1 MFSFWKISGK
11 LICNAIHYFW
21 DKGICNVIFFE
32 SNVQSPGF
40 YLSVLPLLPLESVLP
55 GPPGRALGK
64 GREIVEGYTGTKLFI
79 INLLVIRQVPED
91 PGCRARPSVRTD
103 LGKKDNGSLI
113 DSLINYSGKVI
124 FYQALPS
131 CRGLRRCLPPPVF
144 IWGEIMIQY
153 FFNYKIALEIPSA
166 QVGLQA
172 RRARRPR
179 GRPWPPWNRCC
190 HGCLFAQSSE
200 HFYNFIF

>member
-21 DKGICNVIFFE
+21 DKVICNVIFFE

-64 GREIVEGYTGTKLFI
+64 GREIVEVYTGTILFI

-91 PGCRARPSVRTD
+91 PGCRARPSVPTD

-113 DSLINYSGKVI
+113 DSLINYSGKV
-124 FYQALPS
+124 FFLPGSPFLPGAPALPTTP
-131 CRGLRRCLPPPVF
+131 CFHLRRNYDT
-144 IWGEIMIQY
+144 I
-153 FFNYKIALEIPSA
+153 FF
-166 QVGLQA
+166 
-172 RRARRPR
+172 
-179 GRPWPPWNRCC
+179 
-190 HGCLFAQSSE
+190 
-200 HFYNFIF
+200 